1 MGNDYQAYQAYIP
14 LSLVDVFYTRHKM
27 KDQAVIDSYGIKGS
41 LGNNFGFT
49 GVTNLAVNYGIAQ
62 TNPENEKSTT
72 QAWLSLSYQW

>member
-1 MGNDYQAYQAYIP
+1 
-14 LSLVDVFYTRHKM
+14 M